1 MSSVEAYVHRTRSGA
16 FYSVLVLLCVFPVM
30 GVGSLLRDSLGTLP
44 TTVGVLLVVAL
55 AAAFY
60 AFFVTEV
67 RLVIDGGHVRL
78 TEQDVA
84 FGSRRETKLLWEL
97 PLAELTAV
105 QEITTRTPSERGG
118 WIHSSVLHFPGDR
131 KLTEH
136 ALGTRAVPSSEYNRL
151 VQSLRARLGD
161 RFTAEERA

>member
-1 MSSVEAYVHRTRSGA
+1 MHRTRSGA

-30 GVGSLLRDSLGTLP
+30 GVGSLLRASLGPLP
-44 TTVGVLLVVAL
+44 TTIGVLLVVAL

-67 RLVIDGGHVRL
+67 RLEIDGGRVRL

-84 FGSRRETKLLWEL
+84 FGSRRETKLLWEF
-97 PLAELTAV
+97 PLSELSAV
-105 QEITTRTPSERGG
+105 TEVTTRTPSERGG

-136 ALGTRAVPSSEYNRL
+136 ALGTKAVPASEYNRL
-151 VQSLRARLGD
+151 VEALRARLGD
-161 RFTAEERA
+161 RFTAEERV